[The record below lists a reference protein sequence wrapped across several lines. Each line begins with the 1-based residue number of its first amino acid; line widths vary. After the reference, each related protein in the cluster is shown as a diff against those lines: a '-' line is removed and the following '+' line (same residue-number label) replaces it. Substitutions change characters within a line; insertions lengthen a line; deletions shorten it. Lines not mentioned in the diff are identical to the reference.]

1 MSLPVSWH
9 MTAKAVANMA
19 AGKRRLA
26 NRRGLAYALLNS
38 AAALIAA
45 SRGVT
50 LDLERVRID
59 TGSCCER
66 VLRATGSLGSVGGGS
81 TGGQGVFIGVSVCFT
96 LGQALSSGD
105 PGVPVLDAC
114 WSRSTAFARR

>member
-19 AGKRRLA
+19 AGKRRPA
-26 NRRGLAYALLNS
+26 NRRGSAYALLNS

-50 LDLERVRID
+50 FDLERVRID

-66 VLRATGSLGSVGGGS
+66 VLRATGLLGSVGGGS
-81 TGGQGVFIGVSVCFT
+81 AGGQGVFVGASVCST

-105 PGVPVLDAC
+105 LGVPVLVAC
-114 WSRSTAFARR
+114 WSRSIACARR

>member
-26 NRRGLAYALLNS
+26 SRRELAYALLNS

-66 VLRATGSLGSVGGGS
+66 VLRATGSLVSVGGGS
-81 TGGQGVFIGVSVCFT
+81 AGGQGVCST

>member
-9 MTAKAVANMA
+9 MTAKAVVNMA

-26 NRRGLAYALLNS
+26 NRCGLAYALLNS

-50 LDLERVRID
+50 LDLERVCID

-81 TGGQGVFIGVSVCFT
+81 TGRQGVFVGASVCST
-96 LGQALSSGD
+96 LGQALSLGD
-105 PGVPVLDAC
+105 LGVPMLVAYS
-114 WSRSTAFARR
+114 SRSIARVRR